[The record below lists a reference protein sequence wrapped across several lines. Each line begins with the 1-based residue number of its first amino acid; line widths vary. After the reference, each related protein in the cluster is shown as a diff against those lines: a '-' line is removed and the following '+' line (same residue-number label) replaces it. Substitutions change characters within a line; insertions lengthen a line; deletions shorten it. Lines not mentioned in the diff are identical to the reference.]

1 VTTTPLLL
9 LLAAA
14 GANGLLTGASL
25 DQAIKQ
31 WAIDNGLH
39 WVRDVTYAEDAAR
52 VRTGT
57 APQVMM
63 ACLRNLAIGVL
74 SGAGPVN
81 LAAALRRHARDP
93 ARPYHPRDRPRMK
106 QTL

>member
-39 WVRDVTYAEDAAR
+39 WVRE
-52 VRTGT
+52 
-57 APQVMM
+57 
-63 ACLRNLAIGVL
+63 
-74 SGAGPVN
+74 
-81 LAAALRRHARDP
+81 
-93 ARPYHPRDRPRMK
+93 
-106 QTL
+106 

>member
-1 VTTTPLLL
+1 MSKLARAAGPDPERTIVTTTPLLL

-39 WVRDVTYAEDAAR
+39 WVRE
-52 VRTGT
+52 
-57 APQVMM
+57 
-63 ACLRNLAIGVL
+63 
-74 SGAGPVN
+74 
-81 LAAALRRHARDP
+81 
-93 ARPYHPRDRPRMK
+93 
-106 QTL
+106 